1 MAEGKFDDAEPCF
14 LSAELL
20 SKELPDD
27 DRRRGTS
34 LHNLADLRRAQGH
47 VREAID
53 LYRRGLAIL
62 EQSPEAPEREIGVLL
77 GGYAIACAA
86 DDRLAESEQLL
97 RRAIEVNERVR
108 GVDDEEVASNLRNLA
123 AVVVA
128 QGHLA
133 EATGYATRAAAI
145 RSKGGAPQPA
155 TSRAR

>member
-1 MAEGKFDDAEPCF
+1 
-14 LSAELL
+14 
-20 SKELPDD
+20 
-27 DRRRGTS
+27 
-34 LHNLADLRRAQGH
+34 
-47 VREAID
+47 
-53 LYRRGLAIL
+53 
-62 EQSPEAPEREIGVLL
+62 
-77 GGYAIACAA
+77 
-86 DDRLAESEQLL
+86 
-97 RRAIEVNERVR
+97 VR